1 MVKLPKIVHVLDG
14 TFDCICITD
23 ICLTFITGYA
33 IDHTKEVVLN
43 RRNITTNYLLS
54 IYFILDVLSS
64 IPTELIL
71 IVVWT
76 IGWDTASLMKYVQLA
91 NLLKV
96 IRTRTLMIYMGRTA
110 ELRRR
115 LCESNSNLRKI
126 FNQSLYPQTVL
137 FLQLFFRLHT
147 SNIKY
152 HSIMNQVRQYMRH
165 KQLPLPMQRR
175 LLDYY
180 EYRFRETYFR
190 ENTIFPTI
198 SERLRKDMNTYIC
211 MNLIKCVPIL
221 KDLPPLV
228 RANIVPCLRP
238 EVFLP
243 NDIIIKAGTMGDCM
257 YFIYSGTVAVYTPTG
272 KEVCHLQ
279 DGGYFGEMSL
289 IAKDSKRIAN
299 VVAIETTEVYRLER
313 KHFNGYLKTLPELKI
328 FNRNLHPQTVIFLQL
343 FFRLHTSNIKYNS
356 IMNQLKQ
363 YMRHKQVPIPMQKR
377 LLDYYK
383 YRFRETYFRENTIFP
398 TISERL
404 RKDMN
409 TYICMN
415 LIKCVPILKD
425 LPPLFR
431 ANIVPC
437 LRPEVFLPNDIII
450 KAGTMGD
457 CMYFI
462 YSGTVAVYTPT
473 GKEVCHLQDGGY
485 FGEMSLIAKD
495 SKRIANVVA
504 IETTEVYRLERKHF
518 NGYLKTL
525 PELYK
530 KLERVAESRRENTL
544 VMEEIHRKHILE
556 KTMRMIDDR

>member
-1 MVKLPKIVHVLDG
+1 
-14 TFDCICITD
+14 
-23 ICLTFITGYA
+23 
-33 IDHTKEVVLN
+33 
-43 RRNITTNYLLS
+43 
-54 IYFILDVLSS
+54 
-64 IPTELIL
+64 
-71 IVVWT
+71 
-76 IGWDTASLMKYVQLA
+76 
-91 NLLKV
+91 
-96 IRTRTLMIYMGRTA
+96 
-110 ELRRR
+110 
-115 LCESNSNLRKI
+115 
-126 FNQSLYPQTVL
+126 
-137 FLQLFFRLHT
+137 
-147 SNIKY
+147 
-152 HSIMNQVRQYMRH
+152 MNQVRQYMRH

-313 KHFNGYLKTLPELKI
+313 KHFNGYLKTLPEL
-328 FNRNLHPQTVIFLQL
+328 
-343 FFRLHTSNIKYNS
+343 
-356 IMNQLKQ
+356 
-363 YMRHKQVPIPMQKR
+363 
-377 LLDYYK
+377 
-383 YRFRETYFRENTIFP
+383 
-398 TISERL
+398 
-404 RKDMN
+404 
-409 TYICMN
+409 
-415 LIKCVPILKD
+415 
-425 LPPLFR
+425 
-431 ANIVPC
+431 
-437 LRPEVFLPNDIII
+437 
-450 KAGTMGD
+450 
-457 CMYFI
+457 
-462 YSGTVAVYTPT
+462 
-473 GKEVCHLQDGGY
+473 
-485 FGEMSLIAKD
+485 
-495 SKRIANVVA
+495 
-504 IETTEVYRLERKHF
+504 
-518 NGYLKTL
+518 
-525 PELYK
+525 YK